1 MFCSTI
7 LCRGTGKRVPAAI
20 KSLDREDGR
29 SIGESSARNW
39 YVDHSIDGTVST
51 LLHS

>member
-29 SIGESSARNW
+29 SIGESSARN
-39 YVDHSIDGTVST
+39 
-51 LLHS
+51 